1 MSLAAGTRVGPYEI
15 VAPLGAGG
23 MGEVYRARDPRLG
36 RDVAIKALPA
46 AFATDP
52 ERLAR
57 FEREARLLASLSHPN
72 LAAIYGLEEVDG
84 ARYLALE
91 LVEGETLAAR
101 LGRGPL
107 PVDEAL
113 DVARQI
119 AAGVEAAH
127 ENDVIHR
134 DLKPAN
140 VMLAT
145 SGAVKVLDFGL
156 AKGGAGTASGSA
168 PDLSQSPT
176 ITYAVT
182 GAGVILGTAAYM
194 SPEQARG
201 RAVDKRTDVWSFG
214 CIVFECLTGRQ
225 AFGGETVSDIV
236 ARILQTDPEWTSL
249 PGTLPERVRALL
261 ARSLEK
267 DAKRR
272 LRDIGDAR
280 IEIED
285 VLATRKSARI
295 PVAAAAGARPGP
307 APWLWIAG
315 TAVLVAAGSVFAT
328 RQLMPP
334 APVHPARFEISAPKS
349 NLLIVDGQAAA
360 ISPDGRMLAMGIV
373 DSSGTSSIWVRRID
387 ELTPHR
393 LPGTEGVRMV
403 FWSPDSRWLGFFAN
417 DQTLAKIAVDGGTP
431 EKIADT
437 HAARGGAWGKDGT
450 ILFAPTSNGGI
461 FRVSANGGT
470 PVQLTRP
477 DSAHGVTG
485 HRFPVFL
492 PDGKHFLFSTI
503 PAGDDGRG
511 GVCVGSVDGGPTRE
525 ICRAETG
532 AVYAAPGWLLTSRN
546 TALVA
551 WKFDPGALK
560 VIGDPV
566 VIGDP
571 LVGTQFSGGP
581 VLSASRQGSLAY
593 LTRYDV
599 PLRAIWCEASTG
611 RPIGAPPLPVG
622 LYGSLSLA
630 PDMHRA
636 AITVQVDPTRIDLVL
651 ADLDRGVTSRLSQP
665 PELVSVCRWS
675 HDGSRIAYLDEMTRT
690 LRVRSLTDGSMK
702 SFLAEDHAFKRLYGW
717 MPGDQA
723 LLYGRLDATTKWDIW
738 MLPLDGGPPKAVLCS
753 PANDE
758 GADVSIDGKWLCYSS
773 DESGVSEACLAP
785 FATPALKYQV
795 TIGGGGAG
803 FSFDGKRLYFLESKT
818 PNVYRVAA
826 ILPGPPVTLGPSSV
840 AIRTPPEVNGW
851 DLTHDEKR
859 LLALVP
865 TEKPAPQ
872 AVTLLENWTAAIRK
886 P

>member
-1 MSLAAGTRVGPYEI
+1 MPLPAGTRVGPYEI

-23 MGEVYRARDPRLG
+23 MGEVYRARDARLG

-72 LAAIYGLEEVDG
+72 LAAIYGLEEVGG

-101 LGRGPL
+101 LARGPL

-119 AAGVEAAH
+119 ATGVEAAH

-156 AKGGAGTASGSA
+156 AKSSAADRPGSD
-168 PDLSQSPT
+168 PSLSASPT
-176 ITYAVT
+176 MTSPATV
-182 GAGVILGTAAYM
+182 AGVILGTAAYM

-214 CIVFECLTGRQ
+214 CILFECLTGRQ

-236 ARILQTDPEWTSL
+236 ARILQTEPEWASL
-249 PGTLPERVRALL
+249 PGALPERVRALL
-261 ARSLEK
+261 ARCLEK

-285 VLATRKSARI
+285 VLATRNSARI
-295 PVAAAAGARPGP
+295 PMAAAAARPGP
-307 APWLWIAG
+307 APWLLMAG
-315 TAVLVAAGSVFAT
+315 TAVIAAVAGVFAT
-328 RQLMPP
+328 RQLARPVP
-334 APVHPARFEISAPKS
+334 ANPARFEISAPQS
-349 NLLIVDGQAAA
+349 MLLVADGQAAM
-360 ISPDGRMLAMGIV
+360 ISPDGRTLAMAIQ
-373 DSSGTSSIWVRRID
+373 DSSGTGSIWVRRID
-387 ELTPHR
+387 ELTPRR
-393 LPGTEGVRMV
+393 LPGTDGVRMF
-403 FWSPDSRWLGFFAN
+403 FWSPDSRSLAFFAN
-417 DQTLAKIAVDGGTP
+417 DETLAKIVVDGGTP

-461 FRVSANGGT
+461 FRVPANGGT

-477 DSAHGVTG
+477 DSAHGITG

-503 PAGDDGRG
+503 PAGEDGRG
-511 GVCVGSVDGGPTRE
+511 GVCVGSIDGGPARE
-525 ICRAETG
+525 ICRSETG
-532 AVYAAPGWLLTSRN
+532 VVYAPPGWLLTSRN
-546 TALVA
+546 AALVA
-551 WKFDPGALK
+551 WKFDPGSLE
-560 VIGDPV
+560 VIGDPI

-571 LVGTQFSGGP
+571 LVGTGFSGGA
-581 VLSASRQGSLAY
+581 VLSASQEGSLAY
-593 LTRYDV
+593 LTRHDV
-599 PLRAIWCEASTG
+599 PLRAVWCEASTG
-611 RPIGAPPLPVG
+611 GPIEAPPLAPG
-622 LYGSLSLA
+622 LYGLVSLA
-630 PDMHRA
+630 PDMHHA
-636 AITVQVDPTRIDLVL
+636 ALTLQVDPTRVDLLL

-665 PELVSVCRWS
+665 PELVSACRWS
-675 HDGSRIAYLDEMTRT
+675 RDGSRIAYMDEMTRT
-690 LRVRSLTDGSMK
+690 LRVRSLTDGSTK
-702 SFLAEDHAFKRLYGW
+702 DFLAEDHAFKRLYGW
-717 MPGDQA
+717 MPGDQG

-738 MLPLDGGPPKAVLCS
+738 MLPLDGGPVKPVLCS

-758 GADVSIDGKWLCYSS
+758 FADVSVDGKWLCYST

-785 FATPALKYQV
+785 FATPGLKYQV

-803 FSFDGKRLYFLESKT
+803 FSLDGRRLYFLEAKT
-818 PNVYRVAA
+818 PKVYRVAT
-826 ILPGPPVTLGPSSV
+826 ILPGPPVSLGPSSI
-840 AIRTPPEVNGW
+840 AIRTPPEVASW

-872 AVTLLENWTAAIRK
+872 AVTLLENWTSAIRK